1 MHIKKFT
8 GPTVKEAIK
17 AVKAEFG
24 EDALILSSKRI
35 QTGVYEVVASVDY
48 DLTKPVDVDI
58 SRASGSGN
66 GAPAPG
72 HGPCDGDFAPA
83 AIKDELK
90 DLRELKEFCVSMMSQ
105 SRTRPA
111 MIYTEL
117 EEEFARR
124 GVDKTLAQKIL
135 MGAFKSVPREK
146 TADSGYLKA
155 YMREKM
161 IEKIDVTDPL
171 SMNRIVAFIGPPGV
185 GKTTTIAKL
194 AAIYSL
200 RKKKSVAL
208 LTMDTYRIAAAEQLR
223 VYGKIIGVPVE
234 VARNAVE
241 LASFISLHRDK
252 DLILIDTAGRAR
264 GNTEHIKELND
275 MHRVCPEIR
284 FNLVLSS
291 QARDSWLYETVKGF
305 SVVPIDSLTFTKL
318 DEADVYGPILNT
330 MILARKPLAYITTG
344 QRVPEDIELATKER
358 LVHFCIPN

>member
-24 EDALILSSKRI
+24 GDALILSSKRI

-48 DLTKPVDVDI
+48 DLTRPVDVDI
-58 SRASGSGN
+58 SKASGG
-66 GAPAPG
+66 GMADPAPA
-72 HGPCDGDFAPA
+72 HDAPSG

-90 DLRELKEFCVSMMSQ
+90 DLRELKEFCISMMSQ

-135 MGAFKSVPREK
+135 MSAFKGVPREK
-146 TADSGYLKA
+146 TADPGYLKA

-161 IEKIDVTDPL
+161 LEKIDVTDPL
-171 SMNRIVAFIGPPGV
+171 TRNRIVAFIGPPGV

-200 RKKKSVAL
+200 KKKRSVAL

-241 LASFISLHRDK
+241 LSSFISLHRDK

-264 GNTEHIKELND
+264 RNTAHVKELNE

-318 DEADVYGPILNT
+318 DEADIYGPILNT
-330 MILARKPLAYITTG
+330 MVLARKPLAYITTG

-358 LVHFCIPN
+358 LLHFCIPN